1 MKKILNSLLIMLIL
15 LGSTSCSEW
24 LDVNTDP
31 SNPNE
36 SSAAINLR
44 LPWIQNYYLY
54 AWGSASMRASTAAG
68 LYTQTSTASA
78 NGTLASWNP
87 YQSICTTAYQ
97 HWYLGGFVNIKPLME
112 KAEEVGAYHYIGA
125 AYALRAM
132 GTFIMLDLHGELPL
146 SEANVNGV
154 FAPKYDDGKTL
165 YESSMAD
172 LDKAIEC
179 FGKTQ
184 ESTAPALSMGD
195 AWNGGDVE
203 KWIKLCN
210 GFKARYLLQV
220 SKKSIYDGDA
230 VLAALAKAPQ
240 ANADNTYEKNSNVKG
255 DTQFTFDSYNP
266 SHIWN
271 TLAWGATQR
280 ATRWYKN
287 LLDNS
292 YTGGSNVIDPR
303 MDRLL
308 PSIMT
313 NIVATAE
320 GKVSTYGWRVDAGVD
335 NMNSDVRVNGGP
347 VNASYV
353 TDKVVEEKD
362 NIITYEIAKADERDA
377 FIAGLQPST
386 THKVEGNNVTVTY
399 PIGAFYINSTNHN
412 RAGDTIYV
420 NMQSWGVDSYGKTP
434 ENTFAYPTKD
444 MLSYGAVS
452 SSGTFYSRPDSDLDI
467 VTYSEMCFIKSEV
480 YLRAGDKASAYAAY
494 IAGINANF
502 DRMQTRFNEWGA
514 TNAANPFIQPMD
526 AADITAYMASAAVVQ
541 DAANLTIADI
551 IKQKII
557 ALGPNLQ
564 VWNDMRRLNYSGGD
578 AQLGNAYIDYK
589 RPADFSATNKITGGS
604 PSDATY
610 WFRRFSQSTHESNY
624 NNTNLLASHP
634 HAMQDDIWCQ
644 PVWWDIA
651 E

>member
-31 SNPNE
+31 NNPNE
-36 SSAAINLR
+36 NSAAVDIR

-68 LYTQTSTASA
+68 IYTQTSTTSA

-97 HWYLGGFVNIKPLME
+97 HWYLGGFVNIKPLMVN
-112 KAEEVGAYHYIGA
+112 AEEQGAYHYLGA

-146 SEANVNGV
+146 SEANVSGI
-154 FAPKYDDGKTL
+154 FAPKYDDGKTI
-165 YESSMAD
+165 YESCMAD
-172 LDKAIEC
+172 LDKAIEYL
-179 FGKTQ
+179 GMTQ
-184 ESTAPALSMGD
+184 ETSAPALSAGD
-195 AWNGGDVE
+195 AWNGGSVD
-203 KWIKLCN
+203 KWIKLCY
-210 GFKARYLLQV
+210 GLKARYLLQV

-230 VLAALAKAPQ
+230 VLAALANAPK
-240 ANADNTYEKNSNVKG
+240 ANADNSYEVNTNIKG

-271 TLAWGATQR
+271 SLAWGATQR
-280 ATRWYKN
+280 ATRWYRN

-313 NIVATAE
+313 NVVADSE
-320 GKVSTYGWRVDAGVD
+320 GKVLSNDWRVDVGVD

-347 VNASYV
+347 IMAAYAAKS
-353 TDKVVEEKD
+353 TD
-362 NIITYEIAKADERDA
+362 ITYSISDASARAKFVADIPASRV
-377 FIAGLQPST
+377 SV
-386 THKVEGNNVTVTY
+386 KGNDVKVTY
-399 PIGAFYINSTNHN
+399 PIGAFYINSTNYL
-412 RAGDTIYV
+412 RAGDTVYV
-420 NMQSWGVDSYGKTP
+420 NMRSWGVDSYGKLP
-434 ENTFAYPTKD
+434 EDTYDYANPAA
-444 MLSYGAVS
+444 GAVS
-452 SSGTFYSRPDSDLDI
+452 ASGTFYSRPDSDLDI
-467 VTYSEMCFIKSEV
+467 LTYSEMCFIKAEV
-480 YLRAGDKASAYAAY
+480 YLRKGDKASAHAAY
-494 IAGINANF
+494 IAGIKGNF
-502 DRMQTRFNEWGA
+502 DRMQTRFKEWGT
-514 TNAANPFIQPMD
+514 TNPNHPFIQPMD
-526 AADITAYMASAAVVQ
+526 EADIAAYMASAAVVQ
-541 DAANLTIADI
+541 NAANLTISEI

-578 AQLGNAYIDYK
+578 SKLGNAYIDYK
-589 RPADFSATNKITGGS
+589 RPADFTATNKITGGS
-604 PSDATY
+604 PSDVTY
-610 WFRRFSQSTHESNY
+610 WLRRFSQSTHESNY